1 MHNDDNAKQKQ
12 NLHGKG
18 NRAANQQ
25 INQTNAVPKHRSSRR
40 RTETNEIKADAKP
53 QPTGDEAGTRLK

>member
-12 NLHGKG
+12 NLHGRG
-18 NRAANQQ
+18 NRAANQH
-25 INQTNAVPKHRSSRR
+25 ISQTNAVPKHKSTRT

-53 QPTGDEAGTRLK
+53 QPTGDEAGNLLK